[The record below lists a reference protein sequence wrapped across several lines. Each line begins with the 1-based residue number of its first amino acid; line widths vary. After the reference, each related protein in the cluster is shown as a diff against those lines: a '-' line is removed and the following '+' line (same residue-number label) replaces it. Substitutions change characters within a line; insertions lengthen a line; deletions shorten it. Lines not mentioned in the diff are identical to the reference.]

1 MCRNQSIISFKVI
14 FFTLIFH
21 NFAFTQSNLMKN
33 YYSSHNYLN
42 YQAFVSDFPYKKYL
56 DSVSFTDFKTIQS
69 DRYFI
74 YKKYNQGDLF
84 IYNLAENFI
93 KLYPVSVKDFDSK
106 TTIGE
111 SYLNRNKGF
120 HPSVNII
127 YQIVGYYL
135 LGKVATKIE
144 HVISKDSFDVN
155 LPLNQQL
162 IKRLETNKVFISQ
175 KESGY
180 QKLQNRPLP
189 IILKRGWEK
198 TVELIIKITDWFK
211 RLFKKK
217 PSNVPTIKYKPN
229 FQQIE
234 QKSFLSIKNK
244 TDKGV
249 RIFRLTD
256 GKKSIGHSI
265 WLSRPFLKVKY
276 YADNNVFK
284 KYQSSQKVILATTGG
299 FSNILHQ
306 PEGLTIENGNIVNA
320 VLMRDRH
327 GLVLVNEGGIN
338 IINLKNES
346 FRLPKSK
353 TIVNPLNSLLA
364 YSELLDWGKTTNA
377 TIFQTQLL
385 AYGDKVLINQ
395 GKAKKQ
401 LRERR
406 LLTLVI
412 DKKTDEV
419 HHIIFNITES
429 YNLAVIAKEV
439 FKIVKSR
446 NKKVV
451 AILNLDVGDYDI
463 LKVFDENGI
472 EINMVKGT
480 KPINK
485 ATNLIVYKQ

>member
-1 MCRNQSIISFKVI
+1 MIN
-14 FFTLIFH
+14 
-21 NFAFTQSNLMKN
+21 
-33 YYSSHNYLN
+33 
-42 YQAFVSDFPYKKYL
+42 
-56 DSVSFTDFKTIQS
+56 
-69 DRYFI
+69 
-74 YKKYNQGDLF
+74 
-84 IYNLAENFI
+84 
-93 KLYPVSVKDFDSK
+93 
-106 TTIGE
+106 
-111 SYLNRNKGF
+111 
-120 HPSVNII
+120 
-127 YQIVGYYL
+127 
-135 LGKVATKIE
+135 
-144 HVISKDSFDVN
+144 
-155 LPLNQQL
+155 
-162 IKRLETNKVFISQ
+162 
-175 KESGY
+175 
-180 QKLQNRPLP
+180 
-189 IILKRGWEK
+189 
-198 TVELIIKITDWFK
+198 KITDWFK
-211 RLFKKK
+211 RLFKKN

-463 LKVFDENGI
+463 LKLFDENGI